1 MNTTEKATPEE
12 VEAMFA
18 ELREGRRQ
26 HWVQILWRV
35 LLVELVLFIHA
46 MFHEHLKVHFFDDL
60 KILVSTHSTLV
71 AAVLIGFV
79 GIAVLAVR
87 LL

>member
-1 MNTTEKATPEE
+1 MHRAGAASRRYNNVPPRFRGLPTAMKTTEKATPEE

-35 LLVELVLFIHA
+35 LLVELVLF
-46 MFHEHLKVHFFDDL
+46 
-60 KILVSTHSTLV
+60 
-71 AAVLIGFV
+71 G
-79 GIAVLAVR
+79 
-87 LL
+87 LLLFANGEPSWT

>member
-1 MNTTEKATPEE
+1 MITTEKATPEE

-35 LLVELVLFIHA
+35 LIVELVLF
-46 MFHEHLKVHFFDDL
+46 
-60 KILVSTHSTLV
+60 
-71 AAVLIGFV
+71 G
-79 GIAVLAVR
+79 
-87 LL
+87 LLLFANGESSWT